1 MGISLNTQNNNNTTY
16 KKTNLNRT
24 TGLIVGTGVSAYH
37 IIKSVNTMKSFSG
50 RRLYINTYNNFKEN
64 YPDFVEKMPLKQFV
78 KNSKKATFGILGLIT
93 VTAIG
98 LGYTIGKQIDKHI
111 DKKHQE
117 KIANNK

>member
-1 MGISLNTQNNNNTTY
+1 MEISINTQNNNNTY
-16 KKTNLNRT
+16 PKSNLNKT
-24 TGLIVGTGVSAYH
+24 SGIIAGTGFSTYH
-37 IIKSVNTMKSFSG
+37 VIKSVNRMKSFRG
-50 RRLYINTYNNFKEN
+50 RRLYINTYNNFKEK

-93 VTAIG
+93 VTTIG
-98 LGYTIGKQIDKHI
+98 LGYTIGKNIDKYI

>member
-78 KNSKKATFGILGLIT
+78 KNSKKATYVFLGLMSAATIG
-93 VTAIG
+93 VGYAIG
-98 LGYTIGKQIDKHI
+98 KAIDKHI
-111 DKKHQE
+111 NKKHQE